1 VIRTAEPGSLLDSQE
16 PGQADQDESAHLG
29 GAPELAAYQD
39 EPAQL
44 PSGAPGKNGLLRLGF
59 EPRRGRTV
67 LAHLERRAP
76 LLVQQALHWDEAMP
90 DMACVFMVTTSGGTL
105 QGDRHTIDVRLAPAA
120 QVHLT
125 TQSAT
130 KIQEMDANYAS
141 QTQDIVLGEGAYLE
155 YLPDPYIPYRHSR
168 FITRTRITLP
178 SDATMLYAETLA
190 PGRRHYRD
198 GELFAYD
205 LFSATASAARP
216 DGQPLF
222 TEKLL
227 IEPAKYDVRRPG
239 VMGDFEVFANVV
251 LLTSPDC
258 ADRVARQV
266 SSAID
271 LSKGLA
277 AGVSRLPNEAG
288 LIYKVLGMDSEPV
301 RDVVRDFWTIV
312 RREAVGYDVPQRF
325 RWR

>member
-1 VIRTAEPGSLLDSQE
+1 MIQTVEPDALHDSPE
-16 PGQADQDESAHLG
+16 LAATHQDEPAALHSS
-29 GAPELAAYQD
+29 PELAAYQG

-59 EPRRGRTV
+59 EPRRGRTI

-105 QGDRHTIDVRLAPAA
+105 QGDRYAVDVQLAPDA

-141 QTQDIVLGEGAYLE
+141 ATQDIVLGERAYLE

-168 FITRTRITLP
+168 FITRTRITLSP
-178 SDATMLYAETLA
+178 SATLLYAETLA
-190 PGRRHYRD
+190 PGRKHYRS
-198 GELFAYD
+198 GEVFAYD
-205 LFSATASAARP
+205 LFSAATSAARP
-216 DGQPLF
+216 DGTTLF
-222 TEKLL
+222 AEKFL
-227 IEPAKYDVRRPG
+227 IEPGRHDVRSPG
-239 VMGDFEVFANVV
+239 VMGDFDVFANVI
-251 LLTSPDC
+251 LLTPPDC
-258 ADRVARQV
+258 ADRVAKQV
-266 SSAID
+266 SSTID
-271 LSKGLA
+271 HANGWA
-277 AGVSRLPNEAG
+277 TGVSRLPNNAG
-288 LIYKVLGMDSEPV
+288 LIYKVLGHEYEPV
-301 RDVVRDFWTIV
+301 RDVVRGFWTV
-312 RREAVGYDVPQRF
+312 ARREAVGYDVPQKF